1 MPIKILH
8 PNHTELVGTGYVLL
22 TTPNTT
28 GQVELYSGPITE
40 DAALSSRAY
49 AIIGKNNPHDSEH
62 QAQILQELRD
72 RINNII
78 DENRTKCVLEIRSKQ
93 DPGIEVQTGPGKTCS
108 EEISNLI
115 HSFLSKNFPVSLDRE
130 SLESQSKSLTGLE
143 RKNQDGTFAVQSVRI
158 NIGSEELAMR
168 RDKLVDQLAELVGM
182 LNVRLGFDPAR
193 EPVVED

>member
-8 PNHTELVGTGYVLL
+8 RNHTELVGTGYVLL
-22 TTPNTT
+22 ASANTT
-28 GQVELYSGPITE
+28 GQVELYPGPVAE
-40 DAALSSRAY
+40 EAALSSRAY
-49 AIIGKNNPHDSEH
+49 AIIGKNNAHGSEH
-62 QAQILQELRD
+62 QAPVLQEMRD
-72 RINNII
+72 RINSII
-78 DENRTKCVLEIRSKQ
+78 DENRIKCVLEVSSKQ
-93 DPGIEVQTGPGKTCS
+93 DPGIEIQTGPGETCN

-115 HSFLSKNFPVSLDRE
+115 HSFLSKNFPVSLNHE
-130 SLESQSKSLTGLE
+130 LLESQSNSLTGLE

-182 LNVRLGFDPAR
+182 LNVKLGFDPAS